1 MEYTIIIINLFHV
14 LLNNI
19 PQLLIQSVFFKNNNI
34 NWSIL
39 NLLQITKIFTC
50 VLKTSWLSI
59 NLVKHFLKNEF
70 NCKIKLNKKIS
81 IVNKFLS
88 NLLTLTVRFYPIV
101 FLIREYQSIC
111 CFLVANRFLISL
123 IYTFISIYFNRN
135 LKIKINIVS
144 IFWFF
149 VLSMLRANVFIDNF
163 KFNSFIF
170 VYSCLEYLVYFYLIT
185 ICYKSIISTIFIF
198 LIMFIIFIVNI
209 LNEYLFW
216 NYYFYLNGY
225 DNFKDLFNQWL
236 HHQQQQQ
243 QQQETMIIKTQGEE
257 NHELKSFI

>member
-111 CFLVANRFLISL
+111 CFLVANRFLISF
-123 IYTFISIYFNRN
+123 IYTFISIYFN
-135 LKIKINIVS
+135 L
-144 IFWFF
+144 
-149 VLSMLRANVFIDNF
+149 
-163 KFNSFIF
+163 
-170 VYSCLEYLVYFYLIT
+170 YFYFQI
-185 ICYKSIISTIFIF
+185 
-198 LIMFIIFIVNI
+198 
-209 LNEYLFW
+209 
-216 NYYFYLNGY
+216 
-225 DNFKDLFNQWL
+225 
-236 HHQQQQQ
+236 
-243 QQQETMIIKTQGEE
+243 
-257 NHELKSFI
+257 